1 MDKPSENAAKMHKL
15 RNAVERLRKFRNS
28 KPAPQQKQTL
38 FERIKARLGLGNN
51 DEDDTGA

>member
-15 RNAVERLRKFRNS
+15 RNAVERLRNFRNS

-51 DEDDTGA
+51 DEDDTSA